1 MDREREE
8 AILRITAQYVEEV
21 KGGHQPRLSTYIMRY
36 PQYAAEISDF
46 VAYYHAFEA
55 DLPAEPDIPPE
66 LTESFHIAKD
76 YAWQR
81 VLQSEKIATK
91 KLSTLFIT
99 THGQRLTLTQVA
111 AKLNVSED
119 IVEKLEQHA
128 IKASTIPR
136 ELVHRLSETLQQ
148 PIRAI
153 QAYLETG
160 NGRIHQGQQVAEAN
174 ALYHVNEHPATQAQ
188 SFREAIEASE
198 ALSPEQKS
206 TWHHIL
212 DDENL

>member
-21 KGGHQPRLSTYIMRY
+21 KAGHQPKLSTYITRY
-36 PQYAAEISDF
+36 PQYAVEISDF

-66 LTESFHIAKD
+66 LTEGFHIAKE

-81 VLQSEKIATK
+81 VLRTESTSTK
-91 KLSTLFIT
+91 KLTTLLT
-99 THGQRLTLTQVA
+99 TVNDQRLSLSQVA
-111 AKLNVSED
+111 SKLNVSED

-174 ALYHVNEHPATQAQ
+174 ALYHVNEHPATHAQ

-198 ALSPEQKS
+198 ALTPEQKS
-206 TWHHIL
+206 TWQHIL